1 MIKIRSSGSTVAL
14 SDVARAL
21 NLRDDASIVIGLI
34 NNMPDA
40 ALQATERQFCD
51 LLAEASQGL
60 LVWVRFFAMPLV
72 PRGEAGSAYVSHH
85 YENIGELLG
94 NRLDGLIVTGAE
106 PCAPL
111 LQEEPYWPILTKVVD
126 WAEEHTTS
134 TIWSC
139 LSAHAAVLH
148 FDGIQRRHLREKLSG
163 VFQCTKVADHQLV
176 SDAPSQWYVPHSRYN
191 DLPETELAAKD
202 YCILSRSPE
211 VGADLFIKQ
220 RTSLSIFLQG
230 HPEYDPEALFR
241 EYRRDVRGFV
251 AGERD
256 SYPEI
261 PRGYFDNVTAAEFE
275 EFRRRTPRNRSTPV
289 ALDFPEAEK
298 KLTHAWHEQ
307 AVRLYRNWL
316 SYLVERRHPRD
327 RSKEPHSA
335 NASQAA

>member
-1 MIKIRSSGSTVAL
+1 MIKIRPSGGTVAL
-14 SDVARAL
+14 SDVARTL

-60 LVWVRFFAMPLV
+60 LVWVRFFALPLV
-72 PRGEAGSAYVSHH
+72 PRGEAGSEYVNRH
-85 YENIGELLG
+85 YENLGELLG
-94 NRLDGLIVTGAE
+94 NCLDGLIVTGAE

-139 LSAHAAVLH
+139 LAAHAAVLH

-241 EYRRDVRGFV
+241 EYRRDVRGFM

-256 SYPEI
+256 SYPER
-261 PRGYFDNVTAAEFE
+261 PSGYFDDATAAELDQ
-275 EFRRRTPRNRSTPV
+275 FRQRALRARGTHI

-298 KLTHAWHEQ
+298 KLTHTWHEQ

>member
-1 MIKIRSSGSTVAL
+1 MIKIRSSGGTIAL
-14 SDVARAL
+14 RDVARSL
-21 NLRDDASIVIGLI
+21 NLREDASIVIGLI

-60 LVWVRFFAMPLV
+60 LVWVKFFAMPLV
-72 PRGEAGSAYVSHH
+72 PRGEAGSAYVSRH
-85 YENIGELLG
+85 YENIGNLPENG
-94 NRLDGLIVTGAE
+94 LDGLIVTGAE

-111 LQEEPYWPILTKVVD
+111 LQEEPYWPFLTKVVD
-126 WAEEHTTS
+126 WADEHTIS

-139 LSAHAAVLH
+139 LAAHAAVLH

-163 VFQCTKVADHQLV
+163 VFQCTKVADHEMV

-191 DLPETELAAKD
+191 DLPETELASKD

-230 HPEYDPEALFR
+230 HPEYDSEALFR
-241 EYRRDVRGFV
+241 EYRRDVRGFMG
-251 AGERD
+251 GERD
-256 SYPEI
+256 SYPEK
-261 PRGYFDNVTAAEFE
+261 PRGYFDDATGE
-275 EFRRRTPRNRSTPV
+275 ELDQFRWRALRARRTHV
-289 ALDFPEAEK
+289 ALDFPEAEN

-316 SYLVERRHPRD
+316 SYLVEHRHPGD